1 MGLRGTKY
9 SVFQQFWTGIYF
21 KTVQSEK
28 VVKVC
33 LHFSYAENVTHQLDE
48 FSFEMQLRYIKLEK
62 SEKNRESLFTFSV
75 KLSISSIN
83 LTIFY

>member
-62 SEKNRESLFTFSV
+62 SEKNV
-75 KLSISSIN
+75 KVCLHFQLSCQ
-83 LTIFY
+83 YRP